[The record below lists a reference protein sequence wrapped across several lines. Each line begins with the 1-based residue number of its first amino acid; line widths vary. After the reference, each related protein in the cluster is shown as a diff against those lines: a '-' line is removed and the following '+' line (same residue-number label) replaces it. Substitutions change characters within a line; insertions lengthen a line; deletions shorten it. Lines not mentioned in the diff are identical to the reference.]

1 VSGDARAAQYVL
13 GQAEASGSIPW
24 HFWDEANGTWLS
36 LEAYPRLWVD
46 GRAAPGRPGDRLS
59 TGLTQPLP
67 GNTGWSPD
75 HAHQPELSTVPYLL
89 TGERWILDNLQSQ
102 AAAVIMTTWP
112 TNRLQGEGVVANGG
126 QTRGSAWNLR
136 TVDNAAWLSPDG
148 TPEQAY
154 FQKVSAANWAWLVSK
169 IPEWTAQQGAAHGW
183 LPGAFA
189 EAGALPPWQQDF
201 FATTA
206 ATAARRGNAD
216 AKTFLAWQAN
226 FLVGRFTH
234 AEEGFNPAWGT
245 AYFIPISDPT
255 TRIPYGSW
263 AEMGRQ
269 MIARGL
275 ARGDGWG
282 NTNYVQLALSSL
294 ALVAEVT
301 GSAEAERI
309 FRAIRAAGVRGS
321 TPADYRRDPTYNIL
335 PRPLA
340 RPRCPAG
347 GR

>member
-1 VSGDARAAQYVL
+1 M
-13 GQAEASGSIPW
+13 PW

-36 LEAYPRLWVD
+36 VEHYPRLWTD
-46 GRAAPGRPGDRLS
+46 GRGGVGRPGDRAS
-59 TGLTQPLP
+59 GGLVQPVP
-67 GNTGWSPD
+67 GDTGWSPD

-89 TGERWILDNLQSQ
+89 TGERWILDNLQAQ
-102 AAAVIMTTWP
+102 AAAVIMGTWP
-112 TNRLQGEGVVANGG
+112 QNRQNGEGLVVQGG

-154 FQKVSAANWAWLVSK
+154 FQTVSARNWSWLVAK

-183 LPGAFA
+183 LPGAFRD
-189 EAGALPPWQQDF
+189 AGALPPWQQDF

-206 ATAARRGNAD
+206 AAAARRGNAD

-255 TRIPYGSW
+255 TRTPYGSW

-269 MIARGL
+269 MVAWGL
-275 ARGDGWG
+275 AAKITPWESV
-282 NTNYVQLALSSL
+282 NYNQLALSSL

-301 GSAEAERI
+301 GSATAERV
-309 FRAIRAAGVRGS
+309 FHALRAAGVRGS
-321 TPADYRRDPTYNIL
+321 TAADYRRDPTNNIL
-335 PRPLA
+335 PRPLP
-340 RPRCPAG
+340 RPRCPQAG
-347 GR
+347 R